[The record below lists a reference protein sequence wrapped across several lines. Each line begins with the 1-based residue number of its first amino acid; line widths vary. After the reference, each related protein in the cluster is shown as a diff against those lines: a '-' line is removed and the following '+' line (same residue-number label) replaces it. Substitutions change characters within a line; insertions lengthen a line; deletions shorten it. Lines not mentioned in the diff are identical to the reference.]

1 MTYLFYKN
9 KKDMS
14 EESLLLEAID
24 TDTKNK
30 GQSVFKD

>member
-1 MTYLFYKN
+1 
-9 KKDMS
+9 MS